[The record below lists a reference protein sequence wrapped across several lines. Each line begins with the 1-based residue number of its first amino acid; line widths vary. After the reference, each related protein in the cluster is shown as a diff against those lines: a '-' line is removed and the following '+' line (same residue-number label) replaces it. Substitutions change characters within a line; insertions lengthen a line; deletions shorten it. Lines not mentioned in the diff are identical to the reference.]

1 MSRLLLV
8 LLVLLA
14 GTLTTPYTIA
24 QTAPADTNTNRSKG
38 VAAFEAIV
46 PVLRHPR
53 CIVCHATGDYPRQG
67 DDLHRHIMDVRRGRD
82 GMGAAPVQCST
93 CHQDHN
99 LQGVHM
105 PPGAPGWHQPPM
117 DNPMIWEG
125 LTNRR
130 LCELLV
136 DPKRNGGRDAKGIE
150 EHMHTPLVLWGWDP
164 GEGRTPVS
172 MPEKTFL
179 QQVHLWISAG
189 APCPRK

>member
-1 MSRLLLV
+1 MRFV
-8 LLVLLA
+8 LFALLA
-14 GTLTTPYTIA
+14 GNLVTPYTIA
-24 QTAPADTNTNRSKG
+24 QASPADVNTSRSKG
-38 VAAFEAIV
+38 VAAFESIV

-67 DDLHRHIMDVRRGRD
+67 NDLHRHIMDVRRGRD
-82 GMGAAPVQCST
+82 GMGAAPVRCST

-125 LTNRR
+125 LTNRQ
-130 LCELLV
+130 LCELLI
-136 DPKRNGGRDAKGIE
+136 DPRRNGGRDARGIE
-150 EHMHTPLVLWGWDP
+150 EHMHTPLVLWAWDP

-172 MPEKTFL
+172 MPQKIFL
-179 QQVHLWISAG
+179 QQVHLWTSAG